1 MDQYKSLEE
10 VINAFARFITQPRNP
25 ALAAMELMDK
35 LSQHGREALKDW
47 DEIEDRINALDAIE
61 SETGVQK
68 ARSDAA

>member
-10 VINAFARFITQPRNP
+10 VINAFARFIDKPRNP
-25 ALAAMELMDK
+25 AYAAMELMDK

-47 DEIEDRINALDAIE
+47 DEIEDRINAMDAIE

-68 ARSDAA
+68 ARGDAA

>member
-1 MDQYKSLEE
+1 MDQYPHFTE
-10 VINAFARFITQPRNP
+10 VWNAFARFINQPRNP

-47 DEIEDRINALDAIE
+47 DEIEDRITAMDAIE

-68 ARSDAA
+68 VREVA